1 MFETVPMSRI
11 TVAGMRES
19 HDDVLRTCS
28 EVGNVHLVEYSGD
41 EMSVGTPHG
50 DADSISA
57 RLSKIRAVNNRLR
70 IIISSAPISAK
81 QVESGMETLDAKID
95 SALELINEATEAEAE
110 ITRLEENADLLDK
123 IAPLG
128 LPLEL
133 LSGYKNLNVI
143 IGHTS
148 KAKKA
153 AGTFNDIRKDIELH
167 IAGDAIAV
175 ACKDD
180 KMAEVSMAMAILGA
194 TTLQLPEGEGNPGKL
209 ASSSRK
215 KVEDLSSRIEKI
227 NSDLS
232 IWASKNGNSSIA
244 AQEYLERE
252 YEILTGHNKCAV
264 SSHAFVL
271 EAWVPTANSAKIAS
285 RLQKVVSHV
294 EVKAH
299 ESSHHG
305 HHDDHHEEDNPPVEY
320 SNPDPAKPFELMTDL
335 VGRPKYGTLD
345 PTTFMAITFPIF
357 YGLMLG
363 DALFGL
369 VILGLATWLKGK
381 DFAKTPMGAKGMT
394 ILTWMG
400 IWTIIFGIL
409 YAEFAGFEVQHIAP
423 FSMIYPHHV
432 IHWHGPGHVELGYPF
447 HRVGHSLMDY
457 ILISVYFGAIHLML
471 GFIFGFIN
479 VAKDH
484 GLAAAW
490 FEKGCWMLIL
500 IGGFGFIYLFLTTEN
515 GHDESLISGLEI
527 PCLIMMAIGL
537 VSLIIGLAVYE
548 GFGWVGGFIM
558 GPIETFG
565 LLANTLSYLRLMA
578 VGVAGVKIAEVGNKM
593 GFHPMIDAAS
603 NLGEGL
609 NILILLGGFLL
620 WIAVQVFAILLGLLS
635 PSIHAARLH
644 FVEWMSKFYDGSG
657 ERFKPLGGRPLYV
670 EGH

>member
-1 MFETVPMSRI
+1 MFETVPMSRL
-11 TVAGMRES
+11 TVAGMRNS

-28 EVGNVHLVEYSGD
+28 QIGGVHLVEYSGD
-41 EMSVGTPHG
+41 EMGVGTPHG
-50 DADSISA
+50 DADSISSL
-57 RLSKIRAVNNRLR
+57 LSKVRAVNNRLK
-70 IIISSAPISAK
+70 IIISSTTFSQK
-81 QVESGMETLDAKID
+81 KVESMMDNMSSEID
-95 SALELINEATEAEAE
+95 SALELINEASEAESE
-110 ITRLEENADLLDK
+110 ITRLEEKAELLDK

-133 LSGYKNLNVI
+133 LSGYRSLNVV

-148 KAKKA
+148 KANKA
-153 AGTFNDIRKDIELH
+153 GPVFADIKKDIEIH

-175 ACKDD
+175 ACQDD
-180 KMAEVSMAMAILGA
+180 KMAEVSMAMALLGA
-194 TTLQLPEGEGNPGKL
+194 TTLQLPEGEGNPGKM
-209 ASSSRK
+209 AAESRK
-215 KVEDLSSRIEKI
+215 EANDLASRIEDI
-227 NSDLS
+227 S
-232 IWASKNGNSSIA
+232 SKLESWSAKHGDSSIA

-252 YEILTGHNKCAV
+252 YEVLTSHNKCAV
-264 SSHAFVL
+264 SSHAFVM
-271 EAWVPTANSAKIAS
+271 EAWVPTEDSARIAS
-285 RLQKVVSHV
+285 RLQKVASHV
-294 EVKAH
+294 EVKEH

-305 HHDDHHEEDNPPVEY
+305 HHDDHHEQENPPVEY
-320 SNPDPAKPFELMTDL
+320 SNPEAAKPFELMTDL

-363 DALFGL
+363 DALFGM

-400 IWTIIFGIL
+400 IWTIIFGVL

-490 FEKGCWMLIL
+490 FEKGCWMFIL
-500 IGGFGFIYLFLTTEN
+500 IGGFGFIYLFLTEQN
-515 GHDESLISGLEI
+515 GHTESLITGLEI
-527 PCLIMMAIGL
+527 PCLIMMAVGL

-578 VGVAGVKIAEVGNKM
+578 VGVAGVKIAEVGNNM
-593 GFHPMIDAAS
+593 GFHPMIDAAT

-609 NILILLGGFLL
+609 NILVLLGGFLL

>member
-1 MFETVPMSRI
+1 MFETVPMSRL
-11 TVAGMRES
+11 TVAGMRNS

-28 EVGNVHLVEYSGD
+28 EVGGVHVVEYSGD
-41 EMSVGTPHG
+41 ELGVGTPNAN
-50 DADSISA
+50 ADSVSIL
-57 RLSKIRAVNNRLR
+57 LSKVRAVNSHLK
-70 IIISSAPISAK
+70 IIISSKKFSSK
-81 QVESGMETLDAKID
+81 KVESGLGEMESRID
-95 SALELINEATEAEAE
+95 SALELINEASEAETEIARLNEKAE
-110 ITRLEENADLLDK
+110 LLEK

-133 LSGYKNLNVI
+133 LSGYRSLNVI
-143 IGHTS
+143 IGHSS
-148 KAKKA
+148 KANQA
-153 AGTFNDIRKDIELH
+153 TAIFADIEKDIELH
-167 IAGDAIAV
+167 IAGNAIAV
-175 ACKDD
+175 ACQDQ
-180 KMAEVSMAMAILGA
+180 KMAEVSMAMALLGA
-194 TTLQLPEGEGNPGKL
+194 TAIQLPEGTGNPGKM
-209 ASSSRK
+209 ASTARK
-215 KVEDLSSRIEKI
+215 DAEKLSTRISTITTSLEDWS
-227 NSDLS
+227 
-232 IWASKNGNSSIA
+232 AKNGQTSIA
-244 AQEYLERE
+244 TQEYLERE
-252 YEILTGHNKCAV
+252 YEVLTGHNKCAV
-264 SSHAFVL
+264 SPHAFVL
-271 EAWVPTANSAKIAS
+271 DAWVPTEDSARIAS
-285 RLQKVVSHV
+285 RLQKVASHV
-294 EVKAH
+294 EIKEH

-305 HHDDHHEEDNPPVEY
+305 HHDEHHEEDNPPVEY
-320 SNPDPAKPFELMTDL
+320 ANPDAAKPFELMTDL

-484 GLAAAW
+484 GLEAAW
-490 FEKGCWMLIL
+490 FEKGCWMFIL

-527 PCLIMMAIGL
+527 PCLMMMAIGL